1 MIVTSV
7 DEMTIVVLLSDIS
20 ILARKSWMTIA
31 ESMIRAIVKALGLI
45 DIFGEEHMTETGK
58 MAGYTHAREYG
69 SHPFYFQIC
78 MHEGHWKM
86 GVALRFS
93 AQALAYYRVRFEE
106 LYGCIIQP
114 YEIIQLIQKALP
126 LYIVRLSRIDL
137 CADYINE
144 AVSVQTIADN
154 LNCGLWKIQFSD
166 GKKNPSR
173 ISYYSKG
180 GEISTVY
187 IGSKVKNN
195 VSLLRIYDKRL
206 EQLQTH
212 GTRLQAAAVCDS
224 WVRFENQIRGKY
236 AHSITS
242 ELMKMES
249 PEQLETMIA
258 ACITN
263 KYTFIATDG
272 TEASVTTALKKLTPT
287 ASYEFRLPKYRDMSL
302 TESLHFLTTHAG
314 LLPFLYKASL
324 FNPNAIDEFSDYLKA
339 RMSTYI
345 PNHDV
350 TKWVKEH
357 SDYYSVHGLED
368 LFETGGKENDS

>member
-7 DEMTIVVLLSDIS
+7 DEMTIVLLLIDIS
-20 ILARKSWMTIA
+20 ILGRKSWTSIA
-31 ESMIRAIVKALGLI
+31 ESWINRIVNALNLDEIYGK
-45 DIFGEEHMTETGK
+45 EHVTEAGK

-86 GVALRFS
+86 GVAIRFS
-93 AQALAYYRVRFEE
+93 AQALAYYRLRYEE
-106 LYGCIIQP
+106 LYGCVIQP
-114 YEIIQLIQKALP
+114 YEIIQQIQNALP
-126 LYIVRLSRIDL
+126 TCTVRLSRIDL

-144 AVSVQTIADN
+144 DVSVQAVAESLSN
-154 LNCGLWKIQFSD
+154 GSLRIQFAD
-166 GKKNPSR
+166 GKKNTSR

-206 EQLQTH
+206 EQLQNH
-212 GTRLQAAAVCDS
+212 GSRYQEAAACSS
-224 WVRFENQIRGKY
+224 WVRFENEIHGKY

-242 ELMKMES
+242 ELMKMET
-249 PEQLETMIA
+249 PEQLQTMIA
-258 ACITN
+258 TCITN
-263 KYTFIATDG
+263 KYTFIAADG
-272 TEASVTTALKKLTPT
+272 TEVSFTTSLKNMAPT
-287 ASYEFRLPKYRDMSL
+287 ASYAFRLPKYRDMSL
-302 TESLHFLTTHAG
+302 SESLHFLTTHAG

-324 FNPNAIDEFSDYLKA
+324 FDPDAIDEFSDYLKA

-357 SDYYSVHGLED
+357 SDYYSAHGLED

>member
-1 MIVTSV
+1 MQPVFENKT
-7 DEMTIVVLLSDIS
+7 VL
-20 ILARKSWMTIA
+20 
-31 ESMIRAIVKALGLI
+31 
-45 DIFGEEHMTETGK
+45 TEDLYMSGIK
-58 MAGYTHAREYG
+58 EY
-69 SHPFYFQIC
+69 YKI
-78 MHEGHWKM
+78 GH
-86 GVALRFS
+86 RFS
-93 AQALAYYRVRFEE
+93 RSLAVAYAVVMLGFAGIF
-106 LYGCIIQP
+106 LYDLNIVLGIPFLLASVLILFWQFKGYLISAKKSFKSFAVLHQSH
-114 YEIIQLIQKALP
+114 YEVDME
-126 LYIVRLSRIDL
+126 YI
-137 CADYINE
+137 
-144 AVSVQTIADN
+144 
-154 LNCGLWKIQFSD
+154 F
-166 GKKNPSR
+166 
-173 ISYYSKG
+173 
-180 GEISTVY
+180 
-187 IGSKVKNN
+187 
-195 VSLLRIYDKRL
+195 YDKRL

-212 GTRLQAAAVCDS
+212 GTRFQEAAVCDS